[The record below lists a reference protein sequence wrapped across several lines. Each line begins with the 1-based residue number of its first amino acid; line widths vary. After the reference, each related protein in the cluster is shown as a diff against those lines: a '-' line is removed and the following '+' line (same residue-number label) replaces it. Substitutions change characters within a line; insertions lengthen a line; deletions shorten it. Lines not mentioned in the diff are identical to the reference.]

1 MNQPFI
7 LVLYYSRHGSTS
19 EMARHIARGIEM
31 AGMEA
36 RLRTVPAISTECEAV
51 APDIPASGA
60 LYATL
65 DDLRHC
71 AGLVLGSP
79 TRFGNMAA
87 PLKYFLDG
95 TSNLWLGGELV
106 GKPAGVFTSTASLHG
121 GQETTLLSM
130 MLPLMHHGMLVMGL
144 PYSESALLET
154 RGGGTPY
161 GASHHAG
168 ADGKRELDQH
178 EITLCRA
185 LGQRLATTDWLA
197 PRLRLT
203 RALSLAC
210 FFGLMALLV
219 ANNLWFANL
228 HGARVEVI
236 LAVELVPLLLL
247 LPGMLTGS
255 ARAHAWTCFV
265 VNIYFIKG
273 VLAAFDPA
281 RAVFGWIEVIVS
293 LGLFVSAL
301 LFVRW
306 KFQHERRLA
315 GEGA

>member
-1 MNQPFI
+1 MSQPYI
-7 LVLYYSRHGSTS
+7 LVLYYSRHGATS
-19 EMARHIARGIEM
+19 EMARHIARGIEL

-95 TSNLWLGGELV
+95 TSSLWLGGELV

-168 ADGKRELDQH
+168 VDGKRELDPH
-178 EITLCRA
+178 EIALCRA
-185 LGQRLATTDWLA
+185 LGQRLASTA
-197 PRLRLT
+197 K
-203 RALSLAC
+203 ALEA
-210 FFGLMALLV
+210 
-219 ANNLWFANL
+219 
-228 HGARVEVI
+228 AR
-236 LAVELVPLLLL
+236 
-247 LPGMLTGS
+247 G
-255 ARAHAWTCFV
+255 
-265 VNIYFIKG
+265 
-273 VLAAFDPA
+273 
-281 RAVFGWIEVIVS
+281 
-293 LGLFVSAL
+293 
-301 LFVRW
+301 
-306 KFQHERRLA
+306 
-315 GEGA
+315 

>member
-1 MNQPFI
+1 MSAPYI

-19 EMARHIARGIEM
+19 EMARHIARGIEL

-95 TSNLWLGGELV
+95 TSSLWLGGELE
-106 GKPAGVFTSTASLHG
+106 GKPAAVFTSTASLHG

-130 MLPLMHHGMLVMGL
+130 MLPLLHHGMLITGL

-154 RGGGTPY
+154 RAGGTPY

-168 ADGKRELDQH
+168 ADGKSALDEH
-178 EITLCRA
+178 ETALCRA
-185 LGQRLATTDWLA
+185 LGLRLAKTA
-197 PRLRLT
+197 V
-203 RALSLAC
+203 
-210 FFGLMALLV
+210 LL
-219 ANNLWFANL
+219 
-228 HGARVEVI
+228 E
-236 LAVELVPLLLL
+236 
-247 LPGMLTGS
+247 S
-255 ARAHAWTCFV
+255 AR
-265 VNIYFIKG
+265 G
-273 VLAAFDPA
+273 
-281 RAVFGWIEVIVS
+281 
-293 LGLFVSAL
+293 
-301 LFVRW
+301 
-306 KFQHERRLA
+306 
-315 GEGA
+315 